1 MPLLPRTMR
10 AALHNK
16 PFRPSKPSGMREGG
30 PMHPKLL
37 TVLRSGYTAK
47 DFSKDLIAG
56 ITVGIVAMPLAMA
69 FAIASGLTPIHGL
82 YTAIIAGIV
91 IGFMGGSRVQVS
103 GPTGAFVVIIYSI
116 VYRHGYDG
124 LVITTIL
131 AGLILIVAGL
141 CRLGSIIKFIPYPVT
156 TGFTAGIA
164 VIIFSSQIPDFFGF
178 NAGQV
183 PPEFFEKWALYF
195 QNMGGLSWLTT
206 GVAAATLV
214 VMLIVRRFKPSI
226 PAPVVGVLFGAGLVW
241 LFGLP
246 VETVASKF
254 GAIPAELP
262 SFHWPAITL
271 ERIQLLFPDAVT
283 IALLAGIESLLTC
296 VVADSMTGDRH
307 YSNMELVAQGT
318 GNLASALFGGIPA
331 TGAIA
336 RTSTN
341 IFSGARSPVSAII
354 HGFTVLL
361 FVLWLSPLTSAIPL
375 ASLAAVMLI
384 IAYGMVEMKAV
395 KTIMRGP
402 ASDWAVMLLTFGLT
416 VVLDLTVAVYMGVIV
431 ASLLFMSRM
440 SNATSVKEMPCENF
454 IGPMPVDVAEGI
466 ASDAEEVEGNFAQPA
481 VPEGVRIFNVNGP
494 FFFGM
499 VDRFQNALSYDS
511 AQTKVFIINMQHV
524 STIDASGIHV
534 LESFLAH
541 RSDGYRV
548 VLAGAPAPTRRILRR
563 MGLLN
568 SLGADNV
575 CYSLEAAL
583 VRAAVLVGNLSHTGH
598 TEGKK

>member
-1 MPLLPRTMR
+1 MPLLSRTMR
-10 AALHNK
+10 AAMRTN
-16 PFRPSKPSGMREGG
+16 PSGSSGVPEGG

-37 TVLRSGYTAK
+37 TVLRNGYTAK

-69 FAIASGLTPIHGL
+69 FAIASGLTPIQGL

-91 IGFMGGSRVQVS
+91 IGFLGGSRVQVS

-131 AGLILIVAGL
+131 AGIILIVAGL

-164 VIIFSSQIPDFFGF
+164 VIIFSSQIPDLLGF

-183 PPEFFEKWALYF
+183 PPEFFAKWLLYF
-195 QNMGGLSWLTT
+195 QNMGGLSWMTT
-206 GVAAATLV
+206 AVAAATLG
-214 VMLIVRRFKPSI
+214 VMILVRRYKPAI

-254 GAIPAELP
+254 GAIPSELP
-262 SFHWPAITL
+262 SFHWPEITL
-271 ERIQLLFPDAVT
+271 ERIQLLFPDAIT

-318 GNLASALFGGIPA
+318 GNLASALLGGIPA

-341 IFSGARSPVSAII
+341 IFSGARSPLSAVI
-354 HGFTVLL
+354 HGVTVLL

-384 IAYGMVEMKAV
+384 IAYGMLEKKA
-395 KTIMRGP
+395 IMSILRGP
-402 ASDWAVMLLTFGLT
+402 ASDWGVMLLTFGLT
-416 VVLDLTVAVYMGVIV
+416 VVLDLTVAVYTGVIV

-440 SNATSVKEMPCENF
+440 SSASRIVEKKPEEDF
-454 IGPMPVDVAEGI
+454 IGPIPVEKKKDTAIAE
-466 ASDAEEVEGNFAQPA
+466 EGNFSQP
-481 VPEGVRIFNVNGP
+481 VLPEGVRIFNVNGP

-499 VDRFQNALSYDS
+499 VDRFQSALAHNAEH
-511 AQTKVFIINMQHV
+511 TKVFIINMQNV
-524 STIDASGIHV
+524 PTIDASGIHV

-541 RSDGYRV
+541 RADDGYKV
-548 VLAGAPAPTRRILRR
+548 ILSGAPAPTRRVLRR
-563 MGLLN
+563 MGLLK
-568 SLGADNV
+568 SLGENNV
-575 CYSLEAAL
+575 CYSLDVAL
-583 VRAAVLVGNLSHTGH
+583 QRAAVLVG
-598 TEGKK
+598 EGK